1 MKNWIVVISHGL
13 MTNIFQ
19 NYNRIKVLENELPPK
34 RRILNNL
41 YIIHRTT
48 DINELQINYEEII
61 GTHILGI

>member
-1 MKNWIVVISHGL
+1 